1 MNPWVRV
8 LLAFALAVAAAVFV
22 KLLPPVIV
30 LAAFV
35 GGIVAINL
43 RLKGRAKRERATFGS
58 SEVVGL
64 RLERGDPFGLAASP
78 FALFG
83 RCDRAEVGD
92 VRSGLWHALEVKR
105 FDLTCAPNDD
115 GEGMR
120 LACAIAPAAYAVFPL
135 VVESTLLAERLAPP
149 ALETVEVEG
158 LDPERWVVRCAD
170 PALAGALID
179 PPMVALLSELEEPWG
194 FEVGGSLALA
204 YGPSSAGIEEP
215 LERLEAFARLI
226 EQAGQRRAAQ
236 ATVPER
242 PDSAV

>member
-8 LLAFALAVAAAVFV
+8 LLAFALAVAAAVFL

-30 LAAFV
+30 LFAFV

-43 RLKGRAKRERATFGS
+43 RLKGRVKRERATFR

-64 RLERGDPFGLAASP
+64 RLEQGDPFGLQAYP

-92 VRSGLWHALEVKR
+92 VRWGIWHALEVKR
-105 FDLTCAPNDD
+105 FDLTCAPRDG
-115 GEGMR
+115 GEGYR

-135 VVESTLLAERLAPP
+135 VVESTRFVELLAAP
-149 ALETVEVEG
+149 ALETVVAEG
-158 LDPERWVVRCAD
+158 LDAERWVVHCGD
-170 PALAGALID
+170 PVLAEALIG
-179 PPMVALLSELEEPWG
+179 PTMIAWLSELEEPWG
-194 FEVGGSLALA
+194 FEVNGSLALA
-204 YGPSSAGIEEP
+204 YGPPSAGIEEP
-215 LERLEAFARLI
+215 LERLEAFARMI
-226 EQAGQRRAAQ
+226 EEAGQRRAAQ

-242 PDSAV
+242 PDRA